1 MCLVRVCRFLY
12 DESSAF
18 HKFYQQRLKELLEG
32 RAARQQ
38 DEMEETAADA
48 DAEDEQGE
56 VFVLVQFLDKV
67 SVASWID
74 TPEE

>member
-1 MCLVRVCRFLY
+1 MYLVCVCRFLY
-12 DESSAF
+12 DELSAF

-38 DEMEETAADA
+38 DEMEETAEDA

-56 VFVLVQFLDKV
+56 TLSLCNFLI
-67 SVASWID
+67 SCRRLN
-74 TPEE
+74 